1 MKRSLTSCFG
11 LGLLPGAPGTFGS
24 LPPMIIFTILSL
36 SSLSQVVI
44 SAIMVVL
51 VIAGVFVCVKFG
63 PDIIEKTGKDDPG
76 EIVADEFAGQALTFV
91 GIGSIAGGKIW
102 LAAIIGFVLFRIFD
116 IFKPWPIR
124 KFEKLPKG
132 WGVVADDLMAGV
144 YANIVLQIC
153 VRLWFAG

>member
-1 MKRSLTSCFG
+1 MKRLLTSCFG

-36 SSLSQVVI
+36 SSLSWTI
-44 SAIMVVL
+44 ASAVMAVL

-63 PDIIEKTGKDDPG
+63 PEVITKTGKDDPG

-102 LAAIIGFVLFRIFD
+102 PAAIIGFVLFRIFD
-116 IFKPWPIR
+116 IFKPWPIG
-124 KFEKLPKG
+124 KLEKLPKG
-132 WGVVADDLMAGV
+132 WGVAADDLMAGV

-153 VRLWFAG
+153 VRLWLAG

>member
-1 MKRSLTSCFG
+1 MKRLLTSCFG

-24 LPPMIIFTILSL
+24 LPVMIIFTILSL
-36 SSLSQVVI
+36 SSLSWTI
-44 SAIMVVL
+44 TSAIMIIL
-51 VIAGVFVCVKFG
+51 VITGVFVCVKFG
-63 PDIIEKTGKDDPG
+63 PEAIEKTGKDDPG

-91 GIGSIAGGKIW
+91 GIGSIAGSGIW

-132 WGVVADDLMAGV
+132 WGVVADDLMAGI

-153 VRLWFAG
+153 FRLWFAG

>member
-1 MKRSLTSCFG
+1 MKRLLTSCFG

-24 LPPMIIFTILSL
+24 LPPMIIFTILVL

-44 SAIMVVL
+44 SAVMVVL

-63 PDIIEKTGKDDPG
+63 PEMIAKTGKDDPG

-102 LAAIIGFVLFRIFD
+102 LAAIIGFALFRIFD

-124 KFEKLPKG
+124 KLEKLPKG
-132 WGVVADDLMAGV
+132 WGVAADDLLAGV

-153 VRLWFAG
+153 VRLLFAG